1 MSLES
6 AATQLQPPFHA
17 PLQGLWQLVHGP
29 LTHWAEHRPQVI
41 ALENEAQSWTFAQLH
56 REVLRRSARLVA
68 QCAPEMVL
76 LDASQSTLERLVDF
90 LAVIHSGR
98 CAAVADPDWQP
109 NVRQRIE
116 SWLPT
121 EPSSLKEAQPT
132 AAFYT
137 GFTSGSTGMPKG
149 FKRHHR
155 SWTESF
161 RVGLQDFG
169 PVVAQRT
176 LAPGRISHSLF
187 LFGAMQGIWYG
198 SGAVMQE
205 KFSASRCLS
214 TLARGDTPC
223 LIAVP
228 SQLLLML
235 QWAEHRKLAPIA
247 EVQLITI
254 SGARW
259 MRAHTPALRAL
270 FPKARIIEFYGASEA
285 SFVAWMEA
293 DEHSSPQA
301 VGRPFSNVDLDIRP
315 STDHSLAD
323 PTSSHGDDGLI
334 YIRSPMLF
342 MDYVGDAH
350 DPTAVLRD
358 GDWLSVRDM
367 GHIDERG
374 MLCLAGRQSRMI
386 VTQGKNLFPEE
397 VENLLASHPAIAQVS
412 LHGQAD
418 TLRGMQVHAVVQWKE
433 EHSAQ
438 PPSALQLSQWLRER
452 TEAFKVPRQWWFCTQ
467 WPQTASGKTDHGKLA
482 KALLASGATASP
494 THNADSGLPAL
505 QALQR

>member
-1 MSLES
+1 MSGTPLP
-6 AATQLQPPFHA
+6 AQA
-17 PLQGLWQLVHGP
+17 PLQGFWQLVHGP
-29 LTHWAEHRPQVI
+29 LAHWAQQRPEVI
-41 ALENEAQSWTFAQLH
+41 ALQSEEQAWTFARLH
-56 REVLRRSARLVA
+56 AEVLTRSASLVA
-68 QCAPEMVL
+68 RRAPQTVL
-76 LDASQSTLERLVDF
+76 LDSQLSTLERLVDF

-116 SWLPT
+116 SWLPAT
-121 EPSSLKEAQPT
+121 PCELSQAEPA

-137 GFTSGSTGMPKG
+137 GFTSGSTGLPKG
-149 FKRHHR
+149 FMRSHL

-161 RVGLQDFG
+161 RVGLRDFG

-198 SGAVMQE
+198 VGAVMQE
-205 KFSASRCLS
+205 RFSAARCLT
-214 TLARGDTPC
+214 TLAQGATPC
-223 LIAVP
+223 LVAVP

-235 QWAEHRKLAPIA
+235 QWAEHRQLPPIS
-247 EVQLITI
+247 EVELITI

-293 DEHSSPQA
+293 DEACSPQA
-301 VGRPFSNVDLDIRP
+301 VGRPFSNVELSIRRVEGEAAENM
-315 STDHSLAD
+315 LAE
-323 PTSSHGDDGLI
+323 PGHADDGLI

-367 GHIDERG
+367 GHIDARG

-397 VENLLASHPAIAQVS
+397 VENLLAEHPQIAQVS
-412 LHGQAD
+412 LHGKAD
-418 TLRGMQVHAVVQWKE
+418 ALRGMQVHAIVQWKPE
-433 EHSAQ
+433 
-438 PPSALQLSQWLRER
+438 PPGPLPGALELGRWLRER
-452 TEAFKVPRQWWFCTQ
+452 TEAFKVPRHWWVCSH
-467 WPQTASGKTDHGKLA
+467 WPHTASGKTDHGKL
-482 KALLASGATASP
+482 G
-494 THNADSGLPAL
+494 
-505 QALQR
+505 QALQLALDGQTDAAAPTKLPQLAPWQS

>member
-1 MSLES
+1 MSVLPVS
-6 AATQLQPPFHA
+6 A
-17 PLQGLWQLVHGP
+17 PLEGFWQLVHGP
-29 LTHWAEHRPQVI
+29 LAHWAQQQPDLI
-41 ALENEAQSWTFAQLH
+41 ALESEAGAWTFAQLH
-56 REVLRRSARLVA
+56 TAVQQRSAKLIA
-68 QCAPEMVL
+68 QHAPQMVL

-109 NVRQRIE
+109 AVRQRIK
-116 SWLPT
+116 SWLPNA
-121 EPSSLKEAQPT
+121 PSNLN
-132 AAFYT
+132 AAAPLAPFYT
-137 GFTSGSTGMPKG
+137 GFTSGSTGVPKG
-149 FKRHHR
+149 FKRHHQ

-198 SGAVMQE
+198 CGAVMQE

-235 QWAEHRKLAPIA
+235 QWAEHRKLRPIP
-247 EVQLITI
+247 EVELITI

-285 SFVAWMEA
+285 SFVAWMDA
-293 DEHSSPQA
+293 DEASSPQA
-301 VGRPFSNVDLDIRP
+301 VGRPFSNVQIDIR
-315 STDHSLAD
+315 STTDHSVAEA
-323 PTSSHGDDGLI
+323 SRSQEGDGLI

-397 VENLLASHPAIAQVS
+397 IENMLAEHPHIAHVS
-412 LHGQAD
+412 LHGSAD
-418 TLRGMQVHAVVQWKE
+418 ALRGMQVQAVVQWKPDMAE
-433 EHSAQ
+433 PH
-438 PPSALQLSQWLRER
+438 PGALALSQWLRER
-452 TEAFKVPRQWWFCTQ
+452 TEAFKVPRQWWICPD
-467 WPQTASGKTDHGKLA
+467 WPHTASGKTDHGKLGL
-482 KALLASGATASP
+482 ALQSASP
-494 THNADSGLPAL
+494 SSDRPPLLL
-505 QALQR
+505 QLQPLQG

>member
-1 MSLES
+1 MSL
-6 AATQLQPPFHA
+6 PPSSA

-29 LTHWAEHRPQVI
+29 LAHWAEHRPEVI
-41 ALENEAQSWTFAQLH
+41 ALQSEEAAWTFAQLH
-56 REVLRRSARLVA
+56 AEVQKRSATLIAAR
-68 QCAPEMVL
+68 APQMVL
-76 LDASQSTLERLVDF
+76 LDASQSTLERLVNF
-90 LAVIHSGR
+90 LAVIASGR
-98 CAAVADPDWQP
+98 CAAVADPDWQGS
-109 NVRQRIE
+109 VRQRIE

-121 EPSSLKEAQPT
+121 EACDLQTAEPS

-137 GFTSGSTGMPKG
+137 GFTSGSTGVPKG
-149 FKRHHR
+149 FKRHHL

-198 SGAVMQE
+198 CGAVMQE
-205 KFSASRCLS
+205 KFSASRCLAL
-214 TLARGDTPC
+214 LAEGGTPC
-223 LIAVP
+223 LVAVP

-235 QWAEHRKLAPIA
+235 QWAAHRQLAPIPQV
-247 EVQLITI
+247 ELITI

-259 MRAHTPALRAL
+259 MRAHTAALRAL

-285 SFVAWMEA
+285 SFVAWMDA
-293 DEHSSPQA
+293 DEASSPQA
-301 VGRPFSNVDLDIRP
+301 VGRPFSNVEIDIRAT
-315 STDHSLAD
+315 TDHSVAEQGR
-323 PTSSHGDDGLI
+323 THADDGLI

-358 GDWLSVRDM
+358 GEWLSVRDM

-397 VENLLASHPAIAQVS
+397 VENLLGEYPQIAQAS

-418 TLRGMQVHAVVQWKE
+418 ALRGMQVHGILLLNT
-433 EHSAQ
+433 EHPTYTTSG
-438 PPSALQLSQWLRER
+438 LELTQWLKQR
-452 TEAFKVPRQWWFCTQ
+452 TEAFKAPRQWWVCQ
-467 WPQTASGKTDHGKLA
+467 DWPYTASGKTDHGKL
-482 KALLASGATASP
+482 GQ
-494 THNADSGLPAL
+494 AL
-505 QALQR
+505 QARLAGQNHADLPQLQPLNSSAT

>member
-1 MSLES
+1 MNALS
-6 AATQLQPPFHA
+6 AAA
-17 PLQGLWQLVHGP
+17 PLQGFWQLVHGP
-29 LTHWAEHRPQVI
+29 LAYWAQHRPDVV
-41 ALENEAQSWTFAQLH
+41 ALQSEAGSWTFGDLH
-56 REVLRRSARLVA
+56 AEVEQRSARLVA
-68 QCAPEMVL
+68 QRAPQMLL
-76 LDASQSTLERLVDF
+76 LDASRSTLERLVDF

-109 NVRQRIE
+109 TVRQRIE
-116 SWLPT
+116 SWLP
-121 EPSSLKEAQPT
+121 AQPCELESAAPT

-137 GFTSGSTGMPKG
+137 GFTSGSTGLPKG
-149 FKRHHR
+149 FKRHHL

-198 SGAVMQE
+198 CGAVMQE
-205 KFSASRCLS
+205 KFSASRCLA

-223 LIAVP
+223 LVAVP

-235 QWAEHRKLAPIA
+235 QWAEHRQLAPIP
-247 EVQLITI
+247 EVELITI

-285 SFVAWMEA
+285 SFVAWMDA
-293 DEHSSPQA
+293 DEASGPQA
-301 VGRPFSNVDLDIRP
+301 VGRPFSNVELSIRP
-315 STDHSLAD
+315 TGSDAAENALAEHD
-323 PTSSHGDDGLI
+323 TSHASDGLI

-350 DPTAVLRD
+350 DGTAVLRD

-418 TLRGMQVHAVVQWKE
+418 ALRGLQVHAVLQWRPQTE
-433 EHSAQ
+433 A
-438 PPSALQLSQWLRER
+438 PSALELNQWLRER
-452 TEAFKVPRQWWFCTQ
+452 TEAFKVPRQWWVCEH
-467 WPQTASGKTDHGKLA
+467 WPQTASGKTDHGQLA
-482 KALLASGATASP
+482 QALRASMDGPAGAAISPALLPSLRPWQS
-494 THNADSGLPAL
+494 
-505 QALQR
+505 